1 MDKKN
6 IFNMSS
12 EELDDKLKMDSES
25 YIITTSGTTGDF
37 VYNDRVYIGD
47 YPYVVDDQIV
57 PVVPSVITT
66 TTYPIMDEE
75 RMSEW
80 EERLKKLEKREKIWA
95 IQKECMNDIIKV
107 LQKEMKM
114 LKKLNNISHKE
125 KKVKKT

>member
-75 RMSEW
+75 RMS
-80 EERLKKLEKREKIWA
+80 
-95 IQKECMNDIIKV
+95 
-107 LQKEMKM
+107 
-114 LKKLNNISHKE
+114 
-125 KKVKKT
+125 